1 MDIASLIKRVEAT
14 HNKYLEE
21 KENWE
26 NIQEGWNALQ
36 EGYIHDL
43 DENKKTLE
51 ELSAKIKNLEEI
63 IKTKD
68 EIISELEEKIQENPA
83 DIIAEEEAKNPVVKE
98 VIENKP
104 MKVTIKTNGG
114 AEETVEIKQ
123 EVKKLLVKPAEREL
137 QEMIGDKK

>member
-21 KENWE
+21 KENWK

-36 EGYIHDL
+36 EEYIHDL
-43 DENKKTLE
+43 DESKKTLE
-51 ELSAKIKNLEEI
+51 KLSTKIKNLEEI

-123 EVKKLLVKPAEREL
+123 EVKKMLVKPAEREL

>member
-1 MDIASLIKRVEAT
+1 MDIASLIKRVETT

-21 KENWE
+21 KENWK

-43 DENKKTLE
+43 DESKKTLE
-51 ELSAKIKNLEEI
+51 ELSTKIKNLEEI

-83 DIIAEEEAKNPVVKE
+83 DIIAEEEAKDPVVKE

-123 EVKKLLVKPAEREL
+123 KVKKLLVKPAEREL